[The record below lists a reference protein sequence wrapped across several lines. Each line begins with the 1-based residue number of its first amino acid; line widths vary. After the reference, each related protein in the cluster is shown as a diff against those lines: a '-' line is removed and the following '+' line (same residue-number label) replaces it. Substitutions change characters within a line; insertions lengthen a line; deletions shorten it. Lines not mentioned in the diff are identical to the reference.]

1 MVAGHRGVK
10 KGGGEKMRE
19 RDIRD
24 GQQQMSNLSL
34 CEWSYYFQVL
44 ILTAGL

>member
-1 MVAGHRGVK
+1 MVAGRRGVK

-24 GQQQMSNLSL
+24 GQQMSNLSL
-34 CEWSYYFQVL
+34 CEWSYYFKY
-44 ILTAGL
+44 